1 MKKFFLFIYL
11 FLTWCNYSFANSFT
25 YNCNLNSK
33 FKFGSDGQWDQKYV
47 KFTISSSGNKK
58 IKIYDHEIGMYYS
71 PEMTIIYTDEKM
83 INAVSIDDYSGL
95 EGLTINKKNGYTHLV
110 FLSSK
115 DSTTVHF
122 GFCK

>member
-1 MKKFFLFIYL
+1 MKKLVLYIL
-11 FLTWCNYSFANSFT
+11 LVLVWCNIGFANSFT
-25 YNCNLNSK
+25 YNCNLNTK
-33 FKFGSDGQWDQKYV
+33 YKLGTDGRWDQKYI

-58 IKIYDHEIGMYYS
+58 IKIYDHEIEGYYD
-71 PEMTIIYTDEKM
+71 PEMTIIFTDEKM
-83 INAVSIDDYSGL
+83 INAVSIDNSSGL